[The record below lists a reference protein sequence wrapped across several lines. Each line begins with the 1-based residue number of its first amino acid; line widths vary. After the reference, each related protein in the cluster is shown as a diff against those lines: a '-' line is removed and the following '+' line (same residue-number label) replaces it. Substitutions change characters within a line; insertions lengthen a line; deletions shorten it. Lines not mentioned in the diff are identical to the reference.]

1 MTLTKVL
8 EMLYGKVASGY
19 LQATYIENGKCR
31 SKCFQ
36 IDQLSEMES
45 FIRKYGKSCNT
56 YIDINPRNREMEYYE
71 RGSRDD
77 ISTVVGA
84 YQDYDIKGIAHKE
97 ENLPLSAEELYA
109 FLKELPVQPTFLVYT
124 GNGVHAYWLFEK
136 PYEIRSA
143 SERNYIVSPNW
154 IRLFRGFTRITWKV
168 KFPMSVLRR

>member
-84 YQDYDIKGIAHKE
+84 YQDYDIKGI
-97 ENLPLSAEELYA
+97 
-109 FLKELPVQPTFLVYT
+109 V
-124 GNGVHAYWLFEK
+124 
-136 PYEIRSA
+136 
-143 SERNYIVSPNW
+143 PNFQTQDYMKL
-154 IRLFRGFTRITWKV
+154 ICESRKAGAKDDIY
-168 KFPMSVLRR
+168 

>member
-84 YQDYDIKGIAHKE
+84 YQDYVMCILLIY
-97 ENLPLSAEELYA
+97 SACRC
-109 FLKELPVQPTFLVYT
+109 KDQVQ
-124 GNGVHAYWLFEK
+124 
-136 PYEIRSA
+136 
-143 SERNYIVSPNW
+143 
-154 IRLFRGFTRITWKV
+154 
-168 KFPMSVLRR
+168 